1 MKETGMDYNPIAKKY
16 DSFEQDATTLWLLGY
31 PSVIKYLEPVT
42 NKQILD
48 YGCGSGTFSRY
59 LHDRGAK
66 VTGVDVSETMIE
78 VARSNDPE
86 NISYHSISS
95 GEIGFLRDRSFDHVV
110 SNFVFCTITT
120 LHEIRTI
127 MLEIHRILKE
137 NGMFIIMNSNWERSN
152 GREFISYK
160 LELCKN
166 LIPGQRINAIL
177 KNDPPIIFEDYFW
190 SRKDYMQILK
200 ECGFSIQTI
209 QEPTAEAG
217 QAPWIDEITH
227 PPFII
232 IVAKKNL

>member
-1 MKETGMDYNPIAKKY
+1 MDYNPIARKY
-16 DSFEQDATTLWLLGY
+16 DTFEKDATTLWLLGY
-31 PSVIKYLEPVT
+31 PSVINYLEPVT
-42 NKQILD
+42 NKHILD
-48 YGCGSGTFSRY
+48 YGCGSGIFSRY
-59 LHDRGAK
+59 LRDRGAK
-66 VTGVDVSETMIE
+66 VTGVDISETMIK

-110 SNFVFCTITT
+110 SNFVLCTISS
-120 LHEIRTI
+120 LQEISRI
-127 MLEIHRILKE
+127 MKEIHRVLKE

-160 LELCKN
+160 LEYCKD
-166 LIPGQRINAIL
+166 LKPGQRINAML
-177 KNDPPIIFEDYFW
+177 KTDPPIVFEDFFW
-190 SRKDYMQILK
+190 SREDYIQSLTD
-200 ECGFSIQTI
+200 CGFSILTI
-209 QEPTAEAG
+209 EEPTGEAD